1 MKLNLKCDDN
11 GKFGFVETY
20 KPYAFNTGSVSM
32 MVIANAGDFIA
43 EPYVYRGGSFIPAK
57 TIEEEM
63 GISKYITAKKPF
75 YSVLGTGN
83 IIVDMK
89 VAFDLKTKE
98 YIKEKSTFNLYGVV
112 KDSLTYSEDKGWAV
126 DIRRLTSSSSEIDA
140 WLDSMA
146 KRVASTGRNRE
157 ELLKIRFN

>member
-1 MKLNLKCDDN
+1 MKLKLKCDDN

-20 KPYAFNTGSVSM
+20 KPYAYNTGSVSM
-32 MVIANAGDFIA
+32 MVIANAGSFIA

-89 VAFDLKTKE
+89 VAYDLKTKE

-112 KDSLTYSEDKGWAV
+112 KDSLAFDGKKGWVV
-126 DIRRLTSSSSEIDA
+126 DIRRLTTSSPEIDA
-140 WLDSMA
+140 WLDDMA
-146 KRVASTGRNRE
+146 RKVASTGKDRE